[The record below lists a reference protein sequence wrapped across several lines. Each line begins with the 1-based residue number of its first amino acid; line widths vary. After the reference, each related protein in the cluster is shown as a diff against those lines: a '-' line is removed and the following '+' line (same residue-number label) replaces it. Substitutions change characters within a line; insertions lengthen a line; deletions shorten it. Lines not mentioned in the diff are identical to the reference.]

1 MPNPPKNITN
11 KNDQV
16 TTAQIAAVNKQLKE
30 SVKSTDDLAN
40 NMKIISKALK
50 DGKLLQEDFNKLI
63 DEQVDKYNKAKALA
77 YELNE
82 YSKDYNAIQKETL
95 TSWDRQIEREKTRQ
109 HEARIALSYELEREE
124 QHIAFARE
132 RNTLYTLRAKSEQL
146 TLDKLNAQ
154 SVLQMNILH
163 DEATGDKDR
172 VKAINEYIRLL
183 NEQTKLEEESAKN
196 KEKQTW
202 EAFNLTRAAEAER
215 RGNTAEAERIK
226 NNIAAPVSG
235 YAYNERTGEIES
247 LPVLSAMQQ
256 ITGNIADKLGDKFGK
271 FGLDVV
277 KAQEKISQ
285 TILSGFNSLNAMID
299 NAARIYSDSYGR
311 VNAAI
316 SGADKTFNDLLDGM
330 RDVGVSTLVKQTD
343 LLQNLTDVA
352 SQGISADLEQ
362 IALLSTIKDKTV
374 ASFNSTDSNLRRLV
388 RLNQNLGNLT
398 AKQFGLAAVLRTEL
412 NAAFGDSSF
421 IGRQFQSLTGTLL
434 DAISANALKGGTDS
448 TNFYA
453 VLETFAAGMYEAGV
467 DEGTVNSIA
476 QGINYL
482 GSGNVQALSGNKA
495 LQNLLLLSLDN
506 AGLDYATIMQQ
517 GLTTQD
523 TYLLLQSI
531 VDYLADITD
540 TTKKNNVLQSSY
552 ANLFNLS
559 ITDMSAIRNLSQM
572 STFRNMALSSVNQ
585 TGEWAL
591 NQATN
596 ELLSIS
602 EERTTF
608 AEALNNFIDNAKFS
622 MGIGVAS
629 SQWAYPLN
637 LLSRLGIQA
646 GQTLTELGLT
656 KAGKITTLGSGA
668 LYAGSI
674 IPGILNL
681 AKNLGG
687 NINAIGNDKNT
698 ISNYFQANLGSS
710 GGIYAGTEMGQAIT
724 RTPGTNFKGF
734 DEIVDSEGNT
744 YSRKTQGSDIYKESN
759 QWKSDQEAADV
770 DPNTKILKEF
780 EKTLMKANE
789 GEGYAF
795 AVSLQ
800 GMSDG
805 VLRSFASIFADEEA
819 MMDTLT
825 GKNNALEQNNT
836 FINYVNDSSTKPTS
850 SNGISVVK

>member
-50 DGKLLQEDFNKLI
+50 DGKLLQEDFNELI
-63 DEQVDKYNKAKALA
+63 DEQVDKYIKAKKLITDISEYSAQFTKEQNEKLA
-77 YELNE
+77 RQSKILAEMSDRETAKQQRLKRNAAFEIEYQEILLDQHRKQNE
-82 YSKDYNAIQKETL
+82 YYNLKQYSEEKTLEALNAQRTVQMNIITDKEV
-95 TSWDRQIEREKTRQ
+95 SDKTRQ
-109 HEARIALSYELEREE
+109 QAIDNYVEALKAEEELEKEQAKLTEDKAWAYFNAEKIHQAEARGDEKEVARLKANPTGSEAGYFYNTQSGKIE
-124 QHIAFARE
+124 QSWIGSFS
-132 RNTLYTLRAKSEQL
+132 T
-146 TLDKLNAQ
+146 
-154 SVLQMNILH
+154 
-163 DEATGDKDR
+163 
-172 VKAINEYIRLL
+172 
-183 NEQTKLEEESAKN
+183 
-196 KEKQTW
+196 
-202 EAFNLTRAAEAER
+202 
-215 RGNTAEAERIK
+215 
-226 NNIAAPVSG
+226 
-235 YAYNERTGEIES
+235 S
-247 LPVLSAMQQ
+247 LAS
-256 ITGNIADKLGDKFGK
+256 KLGDKFDK
-271 FGLDVV
+271 FGLDIV
-277 KAQEKISQ
+277 KSQEKISQ

-681 AKNLGG
+681 AENLGG

-710 GGIYAGTEMGQAIT
+710 GGMYAGTEMGQAIT